1 MQAFTIIIGVG
12 AAAQLYIRKGSLARA
27 AELAGLALSPPGPVA
42 SWLAEGALATLRQ
55 VLPADELEAALARG
69 RVLDLQQ
76 TVQEI
81 LAAADE
87 QAQPYDSSANAPTA
101 GRHLRA

>member
-1 MQAFTIIIGVG
+1 M
-12 AAAQLYIRKGSLARA
+12 AAQLFIRRGLLTRA
-27 AELAGLALSPPGPVA
+27 AEMASLALSSPGPVA
-42 SWLAEGALATLRQ
+42 SWLAADALSALRE

-69 RVLDLQQ
+69 RNLDLEQ

-87 QAQPYDSSANAPTA
+87 PIASGT
-101 GRHLRA
+101 